1 MKLQKILESSNLAAD
16 LSDDKLIEIGN
27 DVVTGYETDLESR
40 KPWEKDLKNWTELAL
55 QVASDKTFPWPNAA
69 NIKYPLLAT
78 AAMQF
83 AARAYPTLIP
93 SNGKVVK
100 CKVIGSDPTGEKSMR
115 AFRVSTHM
123 SYQVMEQMDG
133 WEEDMDK
140 LLIALPISG
149 TCFKKTYWDSSK
161 QQNCS
166 KLVLPKSLVVNY
178 WTRCLEDAERI
189 TEVFYLSKRKVKERQ
204 NLGIFIDAELGDPQT
219 PADDVTTSINRSFQR
234 ANDFDETTPYTILE
248 QHTYLD
254 LDEDG
259 YAEPYIVTVEAE
271 SNKVLRI
278 VPRFSEADVLMD
290 DKQNVVSIEAVQY
303 YTKYGFIPNPD
314 GGFYDIGFGRLLGPL
329 NNSANTI
336 INQLV
341 DAGSLSNLQA
351 GFIGKG
357 LRIKMGETRFQ
368 PGEWKAVNAVGDD
381 LKKQIFPLPVRE
393 PSQVLFNLLDLLLK
407 SGKELAS
414 VAEIFVG
421 KMPGQNTPATT
432 TMASIEQGMKVFT
445 AVYKRVYRSLTSEF
459 RKIYKLNQQYM
470 NPEEYISILDNPI
483 PQEDYMGPEDDIIP
497 GADPSAVSSQEKQQK
512 VQAVMQLLNLGTIN
526 PMAATLMYLEAHEI
540 PEAEIKKLAMQP
552 QPKTDPKVEALQ
564 AKAAIDQQ
572 KAQNDIQIS
581 REKLRMDQ
589 MTKEQEMQHKATLQ
603 RMELEGKQMEG
614 ILKGRAATLDLQ
626 ATAAQHG
633 QAMQQQAQQNQM
645 KLATQHASHQQQL
658 QQQKENTKLSLK
670 KRTKPND
677 SNQQK

>member
-27 DVVTGYETDLESR
+27 DVVIGYETDLESR

-234 ANDFDETTPYTILE
+234 ASDFDETTPYTILE

-278 VPRFSEADVLMD
+278 VPRFSESDVLMD
-290 DKQNVVSIEAVQY
+290 DKQKVVSIEAVQY

-393 PSQVLFNLLDLLLK
+393 PSQVLFNLLDLILK

-483 PQEDYMGPEDDIIP
+483 PQEDYKGPEDDIIP

-626 ATAAQHG
+626 AAAAQHG